1 MTGVVVGRRIQ
12 SVLEQYIRPDS
23 PQQIYAMTAAAPAV
37 PAAVAAPTTP
47 SLAKGDRLEVLDV
60 LRGIALLGMFI
71 VHFCDYAGVWDVP
84 DGQEPALWQRL
95 EGWFLDG
102 RFFTM
107 FAMLFG
113 IGFAVQ
119 LARADAR
126 GENLVPR
133 YLRRL
138 AALAVFGFISEGI
151 FGYNVLFGYAIWG
164 LAFLPIR
171 RWSTR
176 SLFILLLVCS
186 AFLPLWN
193 VSRMAV
199 AESRGKVAEFVAAE
213 QAKRE
218 SFQRVRKQYGSL
230 DKSPRWSTVVRA
242 RLWLM
247 PRFQWQWNWNPSL
260 TFTLMLAG
268 LIAFR
273 LGIFEDP
280 ARKRRTIL
288 WWMLIGAASFVIGTW
303 LLPLPG
309 APSTQLGVLAK
320 SASPTRDMAIAS
332 AMNSGFQ
339 LFRDSWLAFVY
350 IGGVLLL
357 VAHNRAW
364 ITRLAPF
371 AWTGRMA
378 LTNYMTQVVF
388 LDVAFSNW
396 ALGLKVTPPWILVW
410 AFGLFAVQ
418 ALFSR
423 WWLSR
428 YTYGPLEWI
437 WRSVT
442 YWRPAP
448 LRRVPAQPQFAIA

>member
-1 MTGVVVGRRIQ
+1 MFSSCIFGLESPATG
-12 SVLEQYIRPDS
+12 SF
-23 PQQIYAMTAAAPAV
+23 AMTAAAPAV
-37 PAAVAAPTTP
+37 PAAVPAPAAP
-47 SLAKGDRLEVLDV
+47 SLAKGDRLDVLDV

-71 VHFCDYAGVWDVP
+71 VHFCDYGGVWDVP
-84 DGQEPALWQRL
+84 DGQQPALWQRL
-95 EGWFLDG
+95 EQWFLDG

-126 GENLVPR
+126 RENLGPR
-133 YLRRL
+133 YVRRL

-164 LAFLPIR
+164 FAFLPIR

-176 SLFILLLVCS
+176 ALFVLLLISS
-186 AFLPLWN
+186 AFRPLWN
-193 VSRMAV
+193 LSRMAI
-199 AESRGKVAEFVAAE
+199 AESRGTVAEYVAGE
-213 QAKRE
+213 DAKVQR
-218 SFQRVRKQYGSL
+218 FQRAQREHRSL
-230 DKSPRWSTVVRA
+230 NQSPKWSTVVLS
-242 RLWLM
+242 RLRFM

-260 TFTLMLAG
+260 SFTLMLAG

-273 LGIFEDP
+273 LGIIEDP
-280 ARKRRTIL
+280 LGKRKTII

-303 LLPLPG
+303 AFPLPG
-309 APSTQLGVLAK
+309 APPMQLAALAK
-320 SASPTRDMAIAS
+320 SATPTRDMAVGI
-332 AMNSGFQ
+332 AMNNGFQ

-350 IGGVLLL
+350 IGAVLLL
-357 VAHNRAW
+357 VARNPAW
-364 ITRLAPF
+364 IKRLAPF

-378 LTNYMTQVVF
+378 LTNYLSQVVF

-410 AFGLFAVQ
+410 AIGLFTVQ

-428 YTYGPLEWI
+428 YEYGPLEWV

-448 LRRVPAQPQFAIA
+448 LRRVPPPPQFAMA

>member
-1 MTGVVVGRRIQ
+1 
-12 SVLEQYIRPDS
+12 
-23 PQQIYAMTAAAPAV
+23 MTAAAPAAPAV
-37 PAAVAAPTTP
+37 FAPAAP
-47 SLAKGDRLEVLDV
+47 SLAKGDRLDVLDV

-71 VHFCDYAGVWDVP
+71 VHFCDYGGVWDVP
-84 DGQEPALWQRL
+84 SGQQPALWQRL
-95 EGWFLDG
+95 EQWFLDG

-133 YLRRL
+133 YVRRL
-138 AALAVFGFISEGI
+138 IALAVFGFISEGI
-151 FGYNVLFGYAIWG
+151 FGYNVLFGYATWG
-164 LAFLPIR
+164 FAFLPIR
-171 RWSTR
+171 RWPTR
-176 SLFILLLVCS
+176 SLLILLLVCC
-186 AFLPLWN
+186 AVVPLWN
-193 VSRMAV
+193 LSRMAI
-199 AESRGKVAEFVAAE
+199 AESRGRVAEFVAGE
-213 QAKRE
+213 QATRDR
-218 SFQRVRKQYGSL
+218 FQRAQKEHRSL
-230 DKSPRWSTVVRA
+230 NQSPRWSTVVMS
-242 RLWLM
+242 RLRFM

-280 ARKRRTIL
+280 ARKRQTIF
-288 WWMLIGAASFVIGTW
+288 WWMAIGAVSFVIGTW
-303 LLPLPG
+303 VLPLPG
-309 APSTQLGVLAK
+309 APPMGLGPLAK
-320 SASPTRDMAIAS
+320 SATPTRDLATAIA
-332 AMNSGFQ
+332 MNNGFQ

-364 ITRLAPF
+364 IGRLAPF

-378 LTNYMTQVVF
+378 LTNYLSQVIF

-396 ALGLKVTPPWILVW
+396 ALGLEVTPRWILVW
-410 AFGLFAVQ
+410 AFGLFTVQ

-428 YTYGPLEWI
+428 FEYGPLEWI

-442 YWRPAP
+442 YWRVAP
-448 LRRVPAQPQFAIA
+448 MRRAPPPPRFALA

>member
-1 MTGVVVGRRIQ
+1 
-12 SVLEQYIRPDS
+12 
-23 PQQIYAMTAAAPAV
+23 MTAAASAV
-37 PAAVAAPTTP
+37 PTDVAAPAAP
-47 SLAKGDRLEVLDV
+47 SLANGDRLEVLDV

-71 VHFCDYAGVWDVP
+71 VHFCDYAGLWDVP
-84 DGQEPALWQRL
+84 EGQEPALWMRL
-95 EGWFLDG
+95 EQWFLDG

-133 YLRRL
+133 YMRRL

-151 FGYNVLFGYAIWG
+151 FGYNVLFGYAVWG
-164 LAFLPIR
+164 FAFLPIR

-176 SLFILLLVCS
+176 SLFILLLICS
-186 AFLPLWN
+186 AFRPLWN
-193 VSRMAV
+193 LSRMAIAESTGTV
-199 AESRGKVAEFVAAE
+199 AEHVAEQ
-213 QAKRE
+213 QAKGAR
-218 SFQRVRKQYGSL
+218 FQRARTEHAEAS
-230 DKSPRWSTVVRA
+230 KSPRWSTVVID
-242 RLWLM
+242 RLRFM

-260 TFTLMLAG
+260 SFTLMLAG
-268 LIAFR
+268 LIAYR

-280 ARKRRTIL
+280 ARRRKTIL
-288 WWMLIGAASFVIGTW
+288 LWMLVGAASFVISTW
-303 LLPLPG
+303 VLPLGG
-309 APSTQLGVLAK
+309 AAPTPLSVLAK
-320 SASPTRDMAIAS
+320 SPTPTRDMAISIART
-332 AMNSGFQ
+332 NGFQ

-350 IGGVLLL
+350 IGGLLLL

-364 ITRLAPF
+364 LTRLAPF

-378 LTNYMTQVVF
+378 LTNYMTQVMF

-396 ALGLKVTPPWILVW
+396 AFGLKVTPPWILVW
-410 AFGLFAVQ
+410 AFGLFTVQ
-418 ALFSR
+418 ALFAR

-428 YTYGPLEWI
+428 FEYGPLEWI

-442 YWRPAP
+442 YWRPAR
-448 LRRVPAQPQFAIA
+448 LRRVPPSPQFAMA